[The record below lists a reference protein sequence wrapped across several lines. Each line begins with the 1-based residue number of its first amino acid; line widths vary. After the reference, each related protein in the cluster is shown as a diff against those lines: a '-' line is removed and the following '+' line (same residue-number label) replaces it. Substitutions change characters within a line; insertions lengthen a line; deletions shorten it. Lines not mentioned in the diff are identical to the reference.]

1 MILAKMLLTS
11 LLFTAQDHAPK
22 VCLSPEIA
30 LSQAKALETAFRE
43 PVKTNDFV
51 VDKRIQQFK
60 AFNKSC
66 LSYLF
71 NQNSN
76 HDNQKKH
83 LLFNAVKKSY
93 FYSRDKEVLEQYID
107 YLNKAGNGYEQAL
120 TFAKNEI
127 GSFSFGQ
134 SQKRL
139 TLSNNGAVK
148 QFDGTDTLLIISSPN
163 CRFSK
168 TLKTWIR
175 DENIHTDQ
183 NVVWGV
189 KPPVGFNSKDFLN
202 NPNYNDYTL
211 LVNVAD
217 WAEIPLWSTPIIYH
231 YRDGQIVKQVIGF
244 NDSTKQYLKN
254 L

>member
-11 LLFTAQDHAPK
+11 LLFTAQDHAP
-22 VCLSPEIA
+22 
-30 LSQAKALETAFRE
+30 QA
-43 PVKTNDFV
+43 
-51 VDKRIQQFK
+51 
-60 AFNKSC
+60 C

-93 FYSRDKEVLEQYID
+93 FYSRDKEVLELYID
-107 YLNKAGNGYEQAL
+107 YLNKGGNGYEQAL
-120 TFAKNEI
+120 TFANNEI
-127 GSFSFGQ
+127 ANFSFGQ
-134 SQKRL
+134 SQERL
-139 TLSNNGAVK
+139 TLSNSGDVK
-148 QFDGTDTLLIISSPN
+148 QFDGTDTVLIISSPN
-163 CRFSK
+163 CRFSEK
-168 TLKTWIR
+168 LKAWIR
-175 DENIHTDQ
+175 DENVHINHD
-183 NVVWGV
+183 VVWGV

-244 NDSTKQYLKN
+244 NGSTKQYLKN